1 VISNI
6 RHTEVYCF
14 RKVYININLRLPRSN
29 FHGTIFSPFNDKRID
44 ELESLIKEVTITKQ
58 CSVKGC
64 DAVTIKGHHISKI
77 ISGKKVRTCD
87 SCGDDICVDHGY
99 KYMKS
104 YYCLNCY

>member
-1 VISNI
+1 MLIKLV
-6 RHTEVYCF
+6 E
-14 RKVYININLRLPRSN
+14 
-29 FHGTIFSPFNDKRID
+29 TIGRDKQKRID